1 MTPGE
6 CSRSLPRCATLAT
19 VLAISAVTA
28 VSCVRA
34 VPRLVTEN
42 RSAVDVAQLWEE
54 PLDLAS
60 RDLFH
65 GPGGKALAPDAATP
79 FTFVSEDSGGY
90 SSGYEVRDPDGRLWS
105 VKLGPEAQTEVVVS
119 RVLWAIGYHQP
130 PTYYLASWTLVGGQ
144 SAPQQGGRFRP
155 DLPDR
160 KPVGTWSWYENEF
173 VSTQPF
179 KGLVVANVLLNNWD
193 WKTSNNRV
201 YQVEES
207 SGGRPRRL
215 HVVRDLGASLGRTS
229 LSPLLRPFRIE
240 SFKQGSRNDI
250 DGFESQG
257 FIEKVTGDHVSFDY
271 RGIHGRLLNTL
282 SPRDVVWACELMSR
296 LSDGQWNDAF
306 RAAGYLPEESR
317 RYVTKIKSK
326 IVEGLGLP
334 SSHRGS

>member
-1 MTPGE
+1 MTPGK
-6 CSRSLPRCATLAT
+6 CSKSLLRCATLAT
-19 VLAISAVTA
+19 VLAISAFTA

-42 RSAVDVAQLWEE
+42 SPTVDIAQLWQE

-79 FTFVSEDSGGY
+79 FTFVSEDRGGY
-90 SSGYEVRDPDGRLWS
+90 SPGYDVRDPDGRLWS

-130 PTYYLASWTLVGGQ
+130 PIYYLANWTLVGGQ
-144 SAPQQGGRFRP
+144 SAPQRGGRFRP

-160 KPVGTWSWYENEF
+160 QPVGTWSWYENEF

-179 KGLVVANVLLNNWD
+179 KGLIVANVLLNNWD

-201 YQVEES
+201 YQVEEP
-207 SGGRPRRL
+207 GGARRRV

-240 SFKQGSRNDI
+240 AFKQGSRNDI

-257 FIEKVTGDHVSFDY
+257 FIEKVTGDRVRFHY
-271 RGIHGRLLNTL
+271 HGIHGALLNTL

-306 RAAGYLPEESR
+306 RAAGYSPEESR
-317 RYVTKIKSK
+317 RYVMKIKRK
-326 IVEGLGLP
+326 IAEGLALP
-334 SSHRGS
+334 RL

>member
-1 MTPGE
+1 MAPGKG
-6 CSRSLPRCATLAT
+6 SKRLPRCATLAT
-19 VLAISAVTA
+19 VIAMSAFTA

-42 RSAVDVAQLWEE
+42 PSAVDVAQLWEE

-65 GPGGKALAPDAATP
+65 GSGGTALAPDVATP
-79 FTFVSEDSGGY
+79 FTFVSEDRGGY
-90 SSGYEVRDPDGRLWS
+90 SLGYDVRDPGGRLWS

-130 PTYYLASWTLVGGQ
+130 PTYYLASWMLVGGQ
-144 SAPQQGGRFRP
+144 SGTQPGGRFRP
-155 DLPDR
+155 DQPDR
-160 KPVGTWSWYENEF
+160 KSVGTWFWYENDF

-179 KGLVVANVLLNNWD
+179 KGLIVANLLLNNWD

-201 YQVEES
+201 YEVEES
-207 SGGRPRRL
+207 GGGRPRRL
-215 HVVRDLGASLGRTS
+215 LIVRDLGASLGRTS
-229 LSPLLRPFRIE
+229 LSPMLRPFRIE
-240 SFKQGSRNDI
+240 AFKQGSRNDI

-257 FIEKVTGDHVSFDY
+257 FIEKVTGDRVSFHY
-271 RGIHGRLLNTL
+271 RGIHGVLLNTL

-296 LSDGQWNDAF
+296 LSNAQWNDAF
-306 RAAGYLPEESR
+306 RAASYSPEESR

-326 IVEGLGLP
+326 IAEGLGLP
-334 SSHRGS
+334 RL